1 MKMVEVKGVD
11 KKRVEYNGWEEC
23 GETEQ
28 REVWVSSTRAPFK
41 TSAKPIQT
49 GIRD

>member
-1 MKMVEVKGVD
+1 MDGMSH
-11 KKRVEYNGWEEC
+11 REEC

-28 REVWVSSTRAPFK
+28 HEVWVSSSRALFK